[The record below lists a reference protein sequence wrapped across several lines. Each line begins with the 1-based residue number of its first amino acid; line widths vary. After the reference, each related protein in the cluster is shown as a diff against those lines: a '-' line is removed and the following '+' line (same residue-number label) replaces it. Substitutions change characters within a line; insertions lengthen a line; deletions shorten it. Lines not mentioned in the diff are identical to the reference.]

1 MRAHLRS
8 SDSVDFEHTE
18 TMRDMEELRHAEKEY
33 VGPKDELPVLFSATY
48 PGTTADRVPGALTT
62 TTRTPRSNSKTSN
75 ISATSDKITV
85 FRDNENDAPPVI
97 SKSKAGQ
104 SSHIENSRSITNPVK
119 KDVPSTAR
127 LTSNLALSTDI
138 EVDLKSP
145 AQLVRQLQHIAGK
158 RAALLEQLSDLQDEE
173 NKTLA
178 QLAHRKSPPRSGL
191 PFRSEKEVTAVAPSN
206 WAPNALLLPI
216 PTASRISC
224 ELPSKSMQRPL
235 HTRTT
240 SAPILTTPSGPRH
253 LPPNKAKRIPLG
265 DQAEEVL
272 VTTDAITQYVG
283 NAPFFPA
290 TRVLQ
295 TGRVDVEMGLNG
307 ARKVVSRIPTKFGD
321 ESTQSKTRQGTPV
334 RKSRAGSG
342 SRTSRDRIGSKSRSR
357 SGGRRPTTPGIAKSH
372 KVPHIVARKKW
383 DF

>member
-1 MRAHLRS
+1 
-8 SDSVDFEHTE
+8 
-18 TMRDMEELRHAEKEY
+18 
-33 VGPKDELPVLFSATY
+33 
-48 PGTTADRVPGALTT
+48 
-62 TTRTPRSNSKTSN
+62 
-75 ISATSDKITV
+75 V
-85 FRDNENDAPPVI
+85 FRDIENDAPPVM

-119 KDVPSTAR
+119 KDAPSTTR
-127 LTSNLALSTDI
+127 LRSNVALSTDI
-138 EVDLKSP
+138 DVDLTSP

-158 RAALLEQLSDLQDEE
+158 RAALLEQLGDLQDEE

-178 QLAHRKSPPRSGL
+178 QLAHPISPPRPGL
-191 PFRSEKEVTAVAPSN
+191 PFRSGKEVTAVAPPN
-206 WAPNALLLPI
+206 WAPNALLFPI
-216 PTASRISC
+216 PTASHISSKP
-224 ELPSKSMQRPL
+224 PSKSIQRPL

-253 LPPNKAKRIPLG
+253 LPPNKANRIPLG
-265 DQAEEVL
+265 DQAEKVL
-272 VTTDAITQYVG
+272 VTTDAIIPYVG

-295 TGRVDVEMGLNG
+295 AGRVDVEMGLNG

-321 ESTQSKTRQGTPV
+321 ESIQSKTRQGTPI

-342 SRTSRDRIGSKSRSR
+342 SDTSRNRSGNKSRSR
-357 SGGRRPTTPGIAKSH
+357 SDVRRPATPGIAKSH
-372 KVPHIVARKKW
+372 EVPRIVARKKW